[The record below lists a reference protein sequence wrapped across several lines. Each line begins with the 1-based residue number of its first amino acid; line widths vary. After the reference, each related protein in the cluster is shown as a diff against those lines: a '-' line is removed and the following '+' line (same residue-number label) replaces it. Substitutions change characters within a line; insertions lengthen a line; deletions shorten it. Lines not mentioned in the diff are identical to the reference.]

1 MSVSSALQSTNT
13 EKYSDN
19 DFFCNFSF
27 LRFFISKNVFKNK
40 NESEI
45 NCVNYFE
52 FYNDHKLSTLFLY
65 YLFFFC
71 SSSCIIS
78 FSFLLLRLFFHH
90 SSLSLPVPPKLIF
103 LDSTHTYAFKLD
115 SNRVPIQC
123 SEREKDVVRL
133 RAYASVVWAPVALL
147 PFLGGGVY
155 KNHIFDENYYSWE
168 GPYLTLSVCTPTPTL
183 SLPLSVSLCLSH
195 SLSHSLSYSTI
206 HLICRVKCSILS
218 S

>member
-1 MSVSSALQSTNT
+1 MRL
-13 EKYSDN
+13 
-19 DFFCNFSF
+19 
-27 LRFFISKNVFKNK
+27 FISNNVFENK

-52 FYNDHKLSTLFLY
+52 VYNDHKLSTLFLY
-65 YLFFFC
+65 YFFIFC
-71 SSSCIIS
+71 SSCIIS
-78 FSFLLLRLFFHH
+78 FSFVLPVLFLFLFSFFVYFFIILL
-90 SSLSLPVPPKLIF
+90 SLSLPPPKLIF

-155 KNHIFDENYYSWE
+155 KNHIFWWN
-168 GPYLTLSVCTPTPTL
+168 
-183 SLPLSVSLCLSH
+183 
-195 SLSHSLSYSTI
+195 
-206 HLICRVKCSILS
+206 
-218 S
+218 

>member
-27 LRFFISKNVFKNK
+27 LRFFISKNVFKNE
-40 NESEI
+40 NEIEI

-52 FYNDHKLSTLFLY
+52 FNNDHKLSTLFLY
-65 YLFFFC
+65 YFFFFC
-71 SSSCIIS
+71 SSSCIIC
-78 FSFLLLRLFFHH
+78 FSFVLLPVLFLFLF
-90 SSLSLPVPPKLIF
+90 SFFVYFFITLLSLPPTVPPKLIF

-155 KNHIFDENYYSWE
+155 KNHIFDEN
-168 GPYLTLSVCTPTPTL
+168 
-183 SLPLSVSLCLSH
+183 
-195 SLSHSLSYSTI
+195 
-206 HLICRVKCSILS
+206 
-218 S
+218 

>member
-1 MSVSSALQSTNT
+1 MSVSFALQSTNT

-19 DFFCNFSF
+19 DFFCNFKF
-27 LRFFISKNVFKNK
+27 LRLFISKNVFKNK

-52 FYNDHKLSTLFLY
+52 FNNDNRLITPFLY
-65 YLFFFC
+65 YFFFFSP
-71 SSSCIIS
+71 SSSIFSS
-78 FSFLLLRLFFHH
+78 FF
-90 SSLSLPVPPKLIF
+90 SLSLPPVPPELII

-123 SEREKDVVRL
+123 SKREKDVVRL

-155 KNHIFDENYYSWE
+155 KNHIFW
-168 GPYLTLSVCTPTPTL
+168 
-183 SLPLSVSLCLSH
+183 
-195 SLSHSLSYSTI
+195 
-206 HLICRVKCSILS
+206 
-218 S
+218 